1 MEDYCFTIDKYCLI
15 KRITGI
21 HIDHFVRS
29 LEVKMNNFTLNFG
42 TPVHCIEDQC
52 GKLAKVAINP
62 HNWQV
67 TDLIVEE
74 GLLLK
79 HARVFPFSV
88 VERAIADEINIA
100 VYKEKFSKY
109 PEFREVIVEHLPEG
123 GTAEPALVHGSPY
136 GLATSAPAVP
146 VVRELLIEGV
156 DDNLALIDK
165 TTPLEAADG
174 PFGNVIGLVV
184 MPENGLI
191 TDLLVHKGTIFV
203 DEFLLSM
210 MVVERISSKG
220 VFVNM
225 TRAELTDLAAYD
237 DEVSEADWD
246 RLPTGEAIT
255 RPPEPAPYGGSTPF
269 TINDEAALAGM
280 IADALMKDPRTE
292 DAVIEVIHDRG
303 MVTLQGVVDNSAT
316 KQAAQMIATE
326 FPGVVSVMNEM
337 AVQKQ

>member
-1 MEDYCFTIDKYCLI
+1 
-15 KRITGI
+15 
-21 HIDHFVRS
+21 
-29 LEVKMNNFTLNFG
+29 
-42 TPVHCIEDQC
+42 
-52 GKLAKVAINP
+52 
-62 HNWQV
+62 
-67 TDLIVEE
+67 
-74 GLLLK
+74 
-79 HARVFPFSV
+79 VFPFSV
-88 VERAIADEINIA
+88 VERAIADEINIT
-100 VYKEKFSKY
+100 VHKEKFSKY
-109 PEFREVIVEHLPEG
+109 PEFREVIVEHLPDG

-146 VVRELLIEGV
+146 LVREVLIEGV

-165 TTPLEAADG
+165 TTPLEAVDG

-203 DEFLLSM
+203 DEFLLST

-225 TRAELTDLAAYD
+225 TRAELADLANYD
-237 DEVSEADWD
+237 DEGLEADWG
-246 RLPTGEAIT
+246 RLPTDEAIT
-255 RPPEPAPYGGSTPF
+255 RSPEPAPYGGSTPF
-269 TINDEAALAGM
+269 TINDDAALAGM

-316 KQAAQMIATE
+316 KQAAHMITTE
-326 FPGVVSVMNEM
+326 FPGVVSIMNEL